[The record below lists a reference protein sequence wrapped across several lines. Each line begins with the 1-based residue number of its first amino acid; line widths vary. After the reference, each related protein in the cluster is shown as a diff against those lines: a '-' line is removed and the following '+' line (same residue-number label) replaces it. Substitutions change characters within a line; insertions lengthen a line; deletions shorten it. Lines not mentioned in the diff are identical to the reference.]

1 MTDTRLEFGVLG
13 PLRVSADAG
22 PIPLGTPKQRA
33 VMAMLVINRNRP
45 VAVDSLI
52 GAVWEETPPPG
63 ARASLHT
70 YISNL
75 RGLLSTAAH
84 TSRDILLNA
93 PPGYRLNVAEQHC
106 DIGRFAME
114 TSAGMREAAARRFE
128 QASQHFSAA
137 LAQWRGAILEDL
149 RSFQFVEAFAAAL
162 VEQKIVAYTA
172 RAEAEI
178 ACGRSFTVI
187 GELETLLAEHP
198 YREPLWAQMIT
209 AYYLAGR
216 QSDALNAYHRLKTTL
231 ADELGIDPNPTV
243 QSLYERILRQEA
255 LDVKAAA
262 KTTAVDAMLAID
274 QRSAVKTDAAYAL
287 LRDTSDRTYLL
298 QEAGT
303 RVGRLPDNDIVLDDA
318 NVSRHHAVV
327 IDTGTT
333 FMITDLKSANGVE
346 VQHQQIHGTAT
357 LTDGDVIRIGRHEFT
372 FEIKYVREQRPPS
385 AANRTRAAG
394 SISRRQATW
403 RQ

>member
-13 PLRVSADAG
+13 PLRLSADAG
-22 PIPLGTPKQRA
+22 PLPLGTPKQRA

-45 VAVDSLI
+45 VAIDSLI
-52 GAVWEETPPPG
+52 TAAWEETPPPG

-75 RGLLSTAAH
+75 RGLLSTAAR
-84 TSRDILLNA
+84 TPRDILVIA
-93 PPGYRLNVAEQHC
+93 PPGYRLEVAEQHC

-137 LAQWRGAILEDL
+137 LAQWRGPALEDL
-149 RSFQFVEAFAAAL
+149 RTFQFAEAFATAL
-162 VEQKIVAYTA
+162 VEEKIVAHTA

-187 GELETLLAEHP
+187 SELETLVAEHP
-198 YREPLWAQMIT
+198 YREPLWAQLIT

-216 QSDALNAYHRLKTTL
+216 QSDALNAYNRLKTTL
-231 ADELGIDPNPTV
+231 ADDLGIDPNPTL
-243 QSLYERILRQEA
+243 QSVHERILRQEP
-255 LDVKAAA
+255 LDVKTAA

-274 QRSAVKTDAAYAL
+274 QRNAVTSNAAYAL

-298 QEAGT
+298 HEAGT

-318 NVSRHHAVV
+318 NVSRHHAVI
-327 IDTGTT
+327 IDTGTS
-333 FMITDLKSANGVE
+333 FMITDLRSANGVE
-346 VQHQQIHGTAT
+346 VQHQRIQGTAT
-357 LTDGDVIRIGRHEFT
+357 LTDGDVIRIGKHEFT
-372 FEIKYVREQRPPS
+372 FEIQYSRGQRPPS
-385 AANRTRAAG
+385 AANRTRGA
-394 SISRRQATW
+394 SPISPR
-403 RQ
+403 